1 MAPKGKEHAPA
12 VEEAPAA
19 PSTQELEGKIRAL
32 NAEKEKEERARNRVQ
47 IERDKLNTFYE
58 LKKKEVDQCKAELF
72 IKDHDIQGIEER
84 HRVQMQVFNQK
95 TRHLQYEQQG
105 IIGAVKGDNEI
116 ALKLF
121 AEQAATREHQL
132 LDEQRLLKS
141 KIREVE
147 LGYEDTIRQLKL
159 DHAKE
164 ISMIRQE
171 YDAKAKDLVQSN
183 ERKCKKI
190 EEDSELRK
198 KQEVHEIEE
207 RKNQH
212 IIELMKK
219 HEKAFADIK
228 FYYNDITQ
236 NNLDL
241 IKTLKEDITDMKK
254 KEQANEKFM
263 YEIAQENKHSMEPLT
278 KALKELDVLR
288 KHIQLLN
295 FNQDRQALQQ
305 LRVHYADTLEQI
317 KHLEW
322 QYRSLQEKMDK
333 AKQAILHKDDL
344 YARFESCIFDVQQK
358 CGLKSMLL
366 EKKLHVVQEQLEKK
380 EAQLGESLAGKL
392 QPGKVD
398 YKFDKVLETKNQQ
411 IKSLYYELGRVT
423 KAHDSIVKAFE
434 VKLAAL
440 GIPLQEM
447 GLPYYLSKI
456 QL

>member
-1 MAPKGKEHAPA
+1 MTRRLRTWFR
-12 VEEAPAA
+12 VM
-19 PSTQELEGKIRAL
+19 
-32 NAEKEKEERARNRVQ
+32 KEK
-47 IERDKLNTFYE
+47 
-58 LKKKEVDQCKAELF
+58 
-72 IKDHDIQGIEER
+72 
-84 HRVQMQVFNQK
+84 
-95 TRHLQYEQQG
+95 
-105 IIGAVKGDNEI
+105 
-116 ALKLF
+116 
-121 AEQAATREHQL
+121 
-132 LDEQRLLKS
+132 S
-141 KIREVE
+141 
-147 LGYEDTIRQLKL
+147 
-159 DHAKE
+159 
-164 ISMIRQE
+164 
-171 YDAKAKDLVQSN
+171 
-183 ERKCKKI
+183 CKKI

-288 KHIQLLN
+288 KHIQVLEK
-295 FNQDRQALQQ
+295 DRQALQQ

-333 AKQAILHKDDL
+333 AKQAILRHDELILPLQVQEDKDDL

-440 GIPLQEM
+440 GVPLQEM

>member
-1 MAPKGKEHAPA
+1 
-12 VEEAPAA
+12 
-19 PSTQELEGKIRAL
+19 
-32 NAEKEKEERARNRVQ
+32 
-47 IERDKLNTFYE
+47 
-58 LKKKEVDQCKAELF
+58 
-72 IKDHDIQGIEER
+72 
-84 HRVQMQVFNQK
+84 
-95 TRHLQYEQQG
+95 
-105 IIGAVKGDNEI
+105 
-116 ALKLF
+116 
-121 AEQAATREHQL
+121 
-132 LDEQRLLKS
+132 
-141 KIREVE
+141 
-147 LGYEDTIRQLKL
+147 
-159 DHAKE
+159 
-164 ISMIRQE
+164 MIRQE

-288 KHIQLLN
+288 KHIQ
-295 FNQDRQALQQ
+295 
-305 LRVHYADTLEQI
+305 VLE
-317 KHLEW
+317 KV
-322 QYRSLQEKMDK
+322 QED
-333 AKQAILHKDDL
+333 KDDL

-380 EAQLGESLAGKL
+380 
-392 QPGKVD
+392 
-398 YKFDKVLETKNQQ
+398 
-411 IKSLYYELGRVT
+411 
-423 KAHDSIVKAFE
+423 AHDSIVKAFE